1 MECNHLIQG
10 EDWTLLPEKAVYWAT
25 EKTLIVSDLH
35 LGKISHFRKSGLA
48 VPFNAKDKNLEELS
62 FLLLNYDI
70 EQVIFLGDLFHSKN
84 NAATALYSEL
94 FDRFPD
100 LHLILVKGNH
110 DIFDNNVY
118 DELSLDVVNSLTLGP
133 FYFTHE
139 PEEHKNLYNIA
150 GHVHPA
156 VRLLGKARSSMR
168 LPCFYFSEFQAILPS
183 FGVFTGSF
191 TIKPK
196 ENDQIYAILP
206 DGRVTKVSA

>member
-139 PEEHKNLYNIA
+139 PEEHKIGKSKVLHA
-150 GHVHPA
+150 PA
-156 VRLLGKARSSMR
+156 LLLFLRISSHFAFFWR
-168 LPCFYFSEFQAILPS
+168 
-183 FGVFTGSF
+183 
-191 TIKPK
+191 
-196 ENDQIYAILP
+196 IYGFIYHQTQ
-206 DGRVTKVSA
+206 RK